1 MSFFVNSDTG
11 KGVFYW
17 VSAKHLKAEYYTL
30 KWLECLHILYC
41 QKLLFKKQLA
51 ESCVVSKPKKNA

>member
-1 MSFFVNSDTG
+1 MSSFFHSDTG
-11 KGVFYW
+11 QGIFYL

-51 ESCVVSKPKKNA
+51 ESCVVWKPKKNA